1 MIQIITRYLQKSQR
15 FIKEFKDYELR
26 NYINYIRTKKRVN
39 LKPNADLLPKG
50 TSITDSERYVSYLT
64 LCDLASENEKI
75 FSKFRSYK
83 VMIEVLDHVTYK
95 QGKEYLNTLNNFGGW
110 KPQYGELIRKLDL
123 YGGGKK
129 FYFKNLGTFSPTML
143 RYLKVHL
150 ETLSI
155 FGSFAGLT
163 LTEIGVGFGGQA
175 SILGGLNPPLQYNLC
190 DLPEVLKLT
199 NKFLSTNSIVLNCKY
214 IDGRDPIE
222 LNSDI
227 VISNYAFSELNRT
240 VQSKYL
246 DRVILKSRMG
256 YITWNPLSERDLDGY
271 SLEEL
276 FNLIPNAVM
285 QDENPS
291 TFPGNK
297 LIVWKN

>member
-1 MIQIITRYLQKSQR
+1 
-15 FIKEFKDYELR
+15 
-26 NYINYIRTKKRVN
+26 
-39 LKPNADLLPKG
+39 
-50 TSITDSERYVSYLT
+50 
-64 LCDLASENEKI
+64 
-75 FSKFRSYK
+75 
-83 VMIEVLDHVTYK
+83 
-95 QGKEYLNTLNNFGGW
+95 
-110 KPQYGELIRKLDL
+110 
-123 YGGGKK
+123 
-129 FYFKNLGTFSPTML
+129 ML

-150 ETLSI
+150 EILNI

-175 SILGGLNPPLQYNLC
+175 SILGGLNPPIQYNLC
-190 DLPEVLKLT
+190 DLPEMLKLT

-246 DRVILKSRMG
+246 DRVILKLRMG
-256 YITWNPLSERDLDGY
+256 YITWNPLAERDLNGY

-276 FNLIPNAVM
+276 LNLIPNAVI
-285 QDENPS
+285 QDENPN

-297 LIVWKN
+297 LIVWKNRTGR